1 MRRMSFEDKPPSRS
15 AGNGG
20 WGGEAGMDGWMDKKI
35 QKKKREEGGL
45 REE

>member
-1 MRRMSFEDKPPSRS
+1 MRRMSFEDKPPSSS

-20 WGGEAGMDGWMDKKI
+20 WGEAGMDGWMDKKI